1 MINAVSRTMAAT
13 LASLKRMESQ
23 VQDTLGRIEKPP
35 STREAKES
43 LRLAQKA
50 QASLNEALSE
60 TSQNLVSTSFDIRA

>member
-35 STREAKES
+35 ATREAQES

-50 QASLNEALSE
+50 QASLNEALAE
-60 TSQNLVSTSFDIRA
+60 TSNSLAATSFDIRA